1 MDNKKIELRTIFETQ
16 EETTYNCDYNLKNR
30 GSKPNSRL
38 PTNTEKIPDSIS
50 RIFDQIC
57 FLKAP
62 ARLEK
67 TPARTRWA
75 KAMEKCFY
83 IDNLYME

>member
-67 TPARTRWA
+67 TPARTEVQ
-75 KAMEKCFY
+75 KLEENCFY
-83 IDNLYME
+83 IVNVYMK